1 MPATSG
7 IQELIALG
15 ASNAFAGL
23 FQGFVAS
30 GGSSQSAASD
40 QAGARTELFAIVA
53 AGLTLLTSIALAPLL
68 RDLPQ
73 AVLGAI
79 VVSAVLGF
87 MRVEELRRYQQLSR
101 YGLPLA
107 MCALVGVL
115 VLGVL
120 PGLLVAVTLT
130 IVLLLK
136 RISRPHAAV
145 LGRLPDGSGYGD
157 VERHPDAEIVPGL
170 LIFRLDAPLFFA
182 NATLMRGR
190 LRALVLD
197 ADPPYQVVLLDLE
210 ATSDLDLE
218 SADTLA
224 GLREDLDRE
233 GIELWLTRVHAPV
246 REMLDRMNP
255 ADRVGE
261 KWIFPSVF
269 AGVKAYQE
277 RA

>member
-1 MPATSG
+1 MLSG
-7 IQELIALG
+7 Y
-15 ASNAFAGL
+15 
-23 FQGFVAS
+23 
-30 GGSSQSAASD
+30 
-40 QAGARTELFAIVA
+40 
-53 AGLTLLTSIALAPLL
+53 
-68 RDLPQ
+68 
-73 AVLGAI
+73 
-79 VVSAVLGF
+79 
-87 MRVEELRRYQQLSR
+87 RR
-101 YGLPLA
+101 
-107 MCALVGVL
+107 
-115 VLGVL
+115 
-120 PGLLVAVTLT
+120 VAVTLT